1 MGASP
6 IGQRQEAAT
15 TANSALPHTRPI
27 DVAEILAGLSG
38 SEAEAVMKM
47 TRDQSYA
54 PSTYIYSL
62 GEHQQGLYV
71 AKTGLIEEFRLTE
84 SGNRLPMSRI
94 VPGQF
99 FGLSSVNRHYCCF
112 AEAVRESVVGF
123 LSFDKLEI
131 VCRTH
136 PSVVV
141 KLVELLAWRLG
152 EIEERVEL
160 LAFSGLR
167 ARVAWALLGLYAVH
181 GSRLVGVTHEAL
193 ATWATSSRPKVSQV
207 LGELQQAG
215 VLRLSRGAIE
225 VCDPGRLEEWAKQV
239 STAL

>member
-1 MGASP
+1 MGASHSR
-6 IGQRQEAAT
+6 QRQEAAART
-15 TANSALPHTRPI
+15 SYELLHPRPI
-27 DVAEILAGLSG
+27 DVTEVLAGLSS
-38 SEAEAVMKM
+38 SEAETVMKM

-54 PSTYIYSL
+54 PRTHIYSL

-71 AKTGLIEEFRLTE
+71 AKTGLIEEFRITE
-84 SGNRLPMSRI
+84 SGNKLPITRI
-94 VPGQF
+94 VPGQL
-99 FGLSSVNRHYCCF
+99 FGLSSVNTHYCCF
-112 AEAVRESVVGF
+112 AEAIEESVVGF

-131 VCRTH
+131 VCRNH

-141 KLVELLAWRLG
+141 KLVELLARRLG

-193 ATWATSSRPKVSQV
+193 ATWAASSRPKVSQV

-215 VLRLSRGAIE
+215 VLRLSRSAIE
-225 VCDPGRLEEWAKQV
+225 VSDPGRLEEWAKQV
-239 STAL
+239 SIAL